1 MCSQKIFFLLSKGIV
16 IPVSYTLPHSAVVSV
31 TTFDALQTQA
41 GLQVAMAPMTITKQ
55 EVSDDIQEEITET
68 ACDMSME
75 DSDDKLEWCSMGI
88 WEVECFV
95 ISIEIFPQ
103 FCHFPYCYPWFH
115 VTLDLEIMENSI
127 FYVNNSWHYSIL
139 YFMLKCLI
147 IVLIFICLLLFTWFY
162 CFMLQEKRKIK
173 NLIYIWQ
180 CVVNVV
186 DNKEY
191 IWKKTYLRIFKFVEF
206 MSPQKQGIRT

>member
-1 MCSQKIFFLLSKGIV
+1 
-16 IPVSYTLPHSAVVSV
+16 
-31 TTFDALQTQA
+31 
-41 GLQVAMAPMTITKQ
+41 
-55 EVSDDIQEEITET
+55 
-68 ACDMSME
+68 
-75 DSDDKLEWCSMGI
+75 
-88 WEVECFV
+88 
-95 ISIEIFPQ
+95 
-103 FCHFPYCYPWFH
+103 
-115 VTLDLEIMENSI
+115 MENSI

-186 DNKEY
+186 DNKELYLKKNLFGNYY
-191 IWKKTYLRIFKFVEF
+191 ICWIQVSTKSRYKNLALPILLIDDK
-206 MSPQKQGIRT
+206 SSIIRTLLLKSYIIKFINPHRREMWHLN